1 MANLSQASIP
11 AGFLKSAAQFG
22 VAESDFL
29 LLADLGI
36 DTHEAF
42 ALRVHSREALEE
54 FLRDVI
60 CPGAAYRDPVRGL
73 LTFNRTPAVPW
84 QNFKMSEDSAA
95 LRKFLLLAK
104 ELCKGELEHL
114 AAGQDASRVKVKL
127 ASAVAMETPRS
138 REECRGQAP
147 TLSVHPCSASR
158 AWLAATMGRE
168 LPRTMWSGR
177 NYISQ
182 EEEDKLV
189 RAGSM
194 PKSKSEIIL
203 SKDSNLSLKEEES
216 TTPPGS
222 TVGDI
227 EIMRRR
233 SQGRRDAPDRILC
246 GVPHFA

>member
-11 AGFLKSAAQFG
+11 AGFLKSVAQFG

-127 ASAVAMETPRS
+127 ASAVAMENSAVARGMPRPGTDTQRPS
-138 REECRGQAP
+138 LFSLTRLARSHHGP
-147 TLSVHPCSASR
+147 GAS
-158 AWLAATMGRE
+158 
-168 LPRTMWSGR
+168 
-177 NYISQ
+177 
-182 EEEDKLV
+182 
-189 RAGSM
+189 
-194 PKSKSEIIL
+194 
-203 SKDSNLSLKEEES
+203 
-216 TTPPGS
+216 
-222 TVGDI
+222 
-227 EIMRRR
+227 
-233 SQGRRDAPDRILC
+233 
-246 GVPHFA
+246 